1 MAAVDKTYGDALFS
15 LVTEEDEKAL
25 PDILGQLKGVSEV
38 FAAEPDFIKLLRT
51 PTIPI
56 EEKTAL
62 VKEVFDGKVHKFV
75 VNFLCILT
83 ENDRLP
89 DFERILAYFTGLYNE
104 KLGIADVTV
113 TSAMPLSDTAAE
125 KIRAKMA
132 EITGKTVN
140 MTLKTDDKLVG
151 DKNGH
156 VGAGLGKA
164 AEIPEA
170 IRKGKEDAMKKLVT
184 VARDENGSI
193 THDFIGKF
201 GSAEMLLK
209 RAPEGTGVIAG
220 GPARAVIELAGIKNI
235 RTKCMGSRNKQ
246 NVVLATIEGLRQL
259 KTPEEV
265 ARLRGKS
272 VDEILA

>member
-83 ENDRLP
+83 ENDR
-89 DFERILAYFTGLYNE
+89 ILAYFTGLYNE

-140 MTLKTDDKLVG
+140 MTLKTDNKLIGGVVISYG
-151 DKNGH
+151 NTTIDGS
-156 VGAGLGKA
+156 VKA
-164 AEIPEA
+164 RLEQ
-170 IRKGKEDAMKKLVT
+170 
-184 VARDENGSI
+184 
-193 THDFIGKF
+193 
-201 GSAEMLLK
+201 LK
-209 RAPEGTGVIAG
+209 ADIAG
-220 GPARAVIELAGIKNI
+220 
-235 RTKCMGSRNKQ
+235 
-246 NVVLATIEGLRQL
+246 TI
-259 KTPEEV
+259 
-265 ARLRGKS
+265 
-272 VDEILA
+272 D

>member
-75 VNFLCILT
+75 VNFLC
-83 ENDRLP
+83 N
-89 DFERILAYFTGLYNE
+89 FERILAYFTGLYNE

-140 MTLKTDDKLVG
+140 MTLKTDNKLIGGVVISYG
-151 DKNGH
+151 NTTIDGS
-156 VGAGLGKA
+156 VKA
-164 AEIPEA
+164 RLEQ
-170 IRKGKEDAMKKLVT
+170 
-184 VARDENGSI
+184 
-193 THDFIGKF
+193 
-201 GSAEMLLK
+201 LK
-209 RAPEGTGVIAG
+209 ADIAG
-220 GPARAVIELAGIKNI
+220 
-235 RTKCMGSRNKQ
+235 
-246 NVVLATIEGLRQL
+246 TI
-259 KTPEEV
+259 
-265 ARLRGKS
+265 
-272 VDEILA
+272 D

>member
-113 TSAMPLSDTAAE
+113 TSAMPLSDTAAIRLSTE
-125 KIRAKMA
+125 ASKQGSNSLRLILPELSTDIKI
-132 EITGKTVN
+132 V
-140 MTLKTDDKLVG
+140 
-151 DKNGH
+151 
-156 VGAGLGKA
+156 
-164 AEIPEA
+164 
-170 IRKGKEDAMKKLVT
+170 
-184 VARDENGSI
+184 
-193 THDFIGKF
+193 
-201 GSAEMLLK
+201 
-209 RAPEGTGVIAG
+209 
-220 GPARAVIELAGIKNI
+220 
-235 RTKCMGSRNKQ
+235 SR
-246 NVVLATIEGLRQL
+246 
-259 KTPEEV
+259 
-265 ARLRGKS
+265 
-272 VDEILA
+272 

>member
-25 PDILGQLKGVSEV
+25 LGQLKGVSEV

-140 MTLKTDDKLVG
+140 MTLKTDDKLIGGVVISYG
-151 DKNGH
+151 NTTIDGS
-156 VGAGLGKA
+156 VKA
-164 AEIPEA
+164 RLEQ
-170 IRKGKEDAMKKLVT
+170 
-184 VARDENGSI
+184 
-193 THDFIGKF
+193 
-201 GSAEMLLK
+201 LK
-209 RAPEGTGVIAG
+209 ADIAG
-220 GPARAVIELAGIKNI
+220 
-235 RTKCMGSRNKQ
+235 
-246 NVVLATIEGLRQL
+246 TI
-259 KTPEEV
+259 
-265 ARLRGKS
+265 
-272 VDEILA
+272 D

>member
-51 PTIPI
+51 PTIPS

-140 MTLKTDDKLVG
+140 MTLKTDNKLIGGVVISYG
-151 DKNGH
+151 NTTIDGS
-156 VGAGLGKA
+156 VKA
-164 AEIPEA
+164 RLEQ
-170 IRKGKEDAMKKLVT
+170 
-184 VARDENGSI
+184 
-193 THDFIGKF
+193 
-201 GSAEMLLK
+201 LK
-209 RAPEGTGVIAG
+209 ADIAG
-220 GPARAVIELAGIKNI
+220 
-235 RTKCMGSRNKQ
+235 
-246 NVVLATIEGLRQL
+246 TI
-259 KTPEEV
+259 
-265 ARLRGKS
+265 
-272 VDEILA
+272 D

>member
-113 TSAMPLSDTAAE
+113 TSAMPLSDTAA
-125 KIRAKMA
+125 
-132 EITGKTVN
+132 
-140 MTLKTDDKLVG
+140 
-151 DKNGH
+151 
-156 VGAGLGKA
+156 
-164 AEIPEA
+164 
-170 IRKGKEDAMKKLVT
+170 
-184 VARDENGSI
+184 
-193 THDFIGKF
+193 
-201 GSAEMLLK
+201 K
-209 RAPEGTGVIAG
+209 RSEQKW
-220 GPARAVIELAGIKNI
+220 L
-235 RTKCMGSRNKQ
+235 
-246 NVVLATIEGLRQL
+246 
-259 KTPEEV
+259 
-265 ARLRGKS
+265 RLR
-272 VDEILA
+272 VRPLI

>member
-38 FAAEPDFIKLLRT
+38 LKLLRT

-140 MTLKTDDKLVG
+140 MTLKTDDKLIGGVVISYG
-151 DKNGH
+151 NTTIDGS
-156 VGAGLGKA
+156 VKA
-164 AEIPEA
+164 RLEQ
-170 IRKGKEDAMKKLVT
+170 
-184 VARDENGSI
+184 
-193 THDFIGKF
+193 
-201 GSAEMLLK
+201 LK
-209 RAPEGTGVIAG
+209 ADIAG
-220 GPARAVIELAGIKNI
+220 
-235 RTKCMGSRNKQ
+235 
-246 NVVLATIEGLRQL
+246 TI
-259 KTPEEV
+259 
-265 ARLRGKS
+265 
-272 VDEILA
+272 D

>member
-140 MTLKTDDKLVG
+140 MTLKPMISSS
-151 DKNGH
+151 
-156 VGAGLGKA
+156 A
-164 AEIPEA
+164 ALLSATA
-170 IRKGKEDAMKKLVT
+170 IRLSTEAS
-184 VARDENGSI
+184 RQGSNSLRLI
-193 THDFIGKF
+193 
-201 GSAEMLLK
+201 L
-209 RAPEGTGVIAG
+209 PELSTD
-220 GPARAVIELAGIKNI
+220 IKI
-235 RTKCMGSRNKQ
+235 VSR
-246 NVVLATIEGLRQL
+246 
-259 KTPEEV
+259 
-265 ARLRGKS
+265 
-272 VDEILA
+272 